1 MANVQRSVRVDAE
14 VPGLRELIA
23 ELRRSPERLDKK
35 FRADFRRIAA
45 DVRDRARSAA
55 ASSRPMGPT
64 RPRTNQPQHWRD
76 LVNSIR
82 SGAQSDS
89 PTVSVGRP
97 SVPWALGFEFGSVQH
112 RQFPPW
118 RGAGPGAGYF
128 FWPQVREAREEIAK
142 RALEAI
148 EDALKPAFPD

>member
-1 MANVQRSVRVDAE
+1 MANVQRTVRVDAE
-14 VPGLRELIA
+14 APGLRELIA
-23 ELRRSPERLDKK
+23 ELRKSPERLDKK
-35 FRADFRRIAA
+35 FRAEFRKIAA
-45 DVRDRARSAA
+45 DVRDRARSSA
-55 ASSRPMGPT
+55 ASSRPVGPS

-89 PTVSVGRP
+89 PTVSIGRS
-97 SVPWALGFEFGSVQH
+97 SVPWALGFEFGSAVH

-118 RGAGPGAGYF
+118 RGNGGDAGYF
-128 FWPQVREAREEIAK
+128 FWPEIRAAREEIAK

-148 EDALKPAFPD
+148 EDALRPAFPD